1 MSSEEPIK
9 WTNIKRKDN
18 RTRAPNEGVYARPQ
32 ARAVRR
38 RKKERRFE
46 HLLRRYKQRCHFPD
60 GHFEVHLWEFK

>member
-32 ARAVRR
+32 AKAVMR
-38 RKKERRFE
+38 RKKERRYVKE
-46 HLLRRYKQRCHFPD
+46 GSGRCQVFFVS
-60 GHFEVHLWEFK
+60 G